1 MRWGI
6 NEVETWEGGSRWL
19 ERRLCRGG
27 ERLWGGQ
34 WWAQARQGRVMA
46 GESAS
51 GSLRT
56 RGWRSGSQDLA
67 GLLRGNLFQPGGKTL
82 QPGSVDTP
90 KTQTLQSA
98 GIFGTMS
105 WQLQG
110 TAESLIRARH

>member
-34 WWAQARQGRVMA
+34 RWAQARQGWVMA
-46 GESAS
+46 GEAAS
-51 GSLRT
+51 GSLRR

-67 GLLRGNLFQPGGKTL
+67 GLLRGNLCQPGGKTL

-98 GIFGTMS
+98 GILGTVS

-110 TAESLIRARH
+110 MAASLIRA